1 MLNLKTDIMISK
13 TKLTDAMQTPL
24 KNLSREE
31 FGNLFYKL
39 FEEEKICKKGCLSP
53 EKVAIRFGCSADE
66 LDRRLED
73 TTGLTLDMIMM
84 LYRSQR

>member
-1 MLNLKTDIMISK
+1 MISK

-24 KNLSREE
+24 KNLSADE